1 MIPGSA
7 NPLLLASAAAA
18 PTGYAISRSLRFNSA
33 DSAYLS
39 WTPASAGNRRT
50 WTWAGWVKRS
60 ALDGR
65 QTLFIGLPSGTQ
77 GDSLEIE
84 ADKLRFLT
92 YNTTTL
98 SELKSTVI
106 LRDPS
111 AWYHIVFALDTTQAT
126 PANRAKIYL
135 NGAQVT
141 QFDTASYP
149 AENYYSVINAANAT
163 YISRSDSL
171 RLDGYLADIHFIDG
185 QALDPTS
192 FGEFDTNGI
201 WQPKAYSGTYGTNG
215 FHLDFSDNS
224 SAAALGTDTSGNGND
239 WDVYNLSVGG
249 TDYVNAPLW
258 TLGGPSASGR
268 TVVNQLKSFDGSTST
283 GASWS
288 NTATNWGEENWIQ
301 WNGGSNPI
309 PVPAGETVEIWM
321 PGSWNESIF
330 RIIYRVIVN
339 GSTYTMPFNVP
350 AQWVNVTSAAGSS
363 ITSIRFSVY
372 SYLEGGGTNWA
383 PGAPTGPLA
392 IRINGV
398 ILTAPGSTDSFVDVP
413 TNGAETDTGLGGEV
427 RGNYA
432 TFNAVAGYGTLSNS
446 NLDASSTIYRTG
458 TIGVTSGKWYYELT
472 AGSVAVNSYAGIYSN
487 PNDLFAGYVIWG
499 TGGYYSSVGGS
510 NNFSSGTITQG
521 DIIGVAF
528 DCDNGTVAITR
539 NGVSLGQYSG
549 LSLGS
554 APWFLG
560 MHTNAAATVPWTVNF
575 GQRPFAYP
583 VSGFKAL
590 CTANLPPPV
599 IAKPS
604 EYMDVKLYTGNGG
617 TQTISG
623 LEFSPD
629 LVWIKNRAQADNN
642 KLLDTVRGATE
653 ELESNTTDAE
663 VTNAY
668 GLAAFNS
675 DGFDLD
681 SGAEYNTSTEAYVA
695 WTWDAG
701 SSTVPNADGS
711 ITSQVRAN
719 PSAGFSIVTYQG
731 NGTLGATIGHGL
743 GVAPHFVV
751 TKSRSLG
758 GGNYSWGV
766 FHKSLGGTKYLKLN
780 TPDPV
785 STSVSQWNNTD
796 PSSTVVT
803 LGTLNE
809 CNNASSTYVAYCF
822 APVEGYSAFGSYTG
836 NGIADG
842 PFIYTGFRPRW
853 ILIKSASGY
862 FHWTVW
868 DAARDPENAATR
880 YLYPSSSNYELAD
893 ANIGVDF
900 LSNGFKIRGTDQNY
914 NGNENN
920 HIYAAFAENPF
931 ALNARAR

>member
-7 NPLLLASAAAA
+7 NPLLLASAAAAA

-39 WTPASAGNRRT
+39 RTPASIGNRKT

-60 ALDGR
+60 VLSS
-65 QTLFIGLPSGTQ
+65 QQWLFACKVGSWS
-77 GDSLEIE
+77 DY
-84 ADKLRFLT
+84 LRFLNDAIEFGSYT
-92 YNTTTL
+92 GVVPYSITTTA
-98 SELKSTVI
+98 VY
-106 LRDPS
+106 RDPL
-111 AWYHIVFALDTTQAT
+111 AWIHVVAVFDSTNAT
-126 PANRAKIYL
+126 ASSRSRLYV
-135 NGAQVT
+135 NGSLVT
-141 QFDTASYP
+141 QFSSATYP
-149 AENYYSVINAANAT
+149 ALGASTPCINTPNSHLIGGRT
-163 YISRSDSL
+163 EVYFSGL
-171 RLDGYLADIHFIDG
+171 LADVHFIDG

-192 FGEFDTNGI
+192 FGEFDANGI
-201 WQPKAYSGTYGTNG
+201 WQPKAYTGTYGTNG
-215 FHLDFSDNS
+215 FHLTFSDNS
-224 SAAALGTDTSGNGND
+224 TAGSLGDDSSGNGNN
-239 WDVYNLSVGG
+239 WTVNNISV
-249 TDYVNAPLW
+249 
-258 TLGGPSASGR
+258 
-268 TVVNQLKSFDGSTST
+268 
-283 GASWS
+283 
-288 NTATNWGEENWIQ
+288 
-301 WNGGSNPI
+301 
-309 PVPAGETVEIWM
+309 
-321 PGSWNESIF
+321 
-330 RIIYRVIVN
+330 
-339 GSTYTMPFNVP
+339 
-350 AQWVNVTSAAGSS
+350 AAGA
-363 ITSIRFSVY
+363 
-372 SYLEGGGTNWA
+372 GN
-383 PGAPTGPLA
+383 
-392 IRINGV
+392 
-398 ILTAPGSTDSFVDVP
+398 DSLVDVP
-413 TNGAETDTGLGGEV
+413 TNGTETDTGLGGEV
-427 RGNYA
+427 RGNYCTWNPLA
-432 TFNAVAGYGTLSNS
+432 KGNTSLSNG
-446 NLDASSTIYRTG
+446 NLDGSTTTTINHVRG
-458 TIGVTSGKWYYELT
+458 TFGITSGKWYWECT
-472 AGSVAVNSYAGIYSN
+472 AGGQDLLIGIVNSSAFYSQYPGGDVSGWSYYANNGYKYNNGGTAYGASYSN
-487 PNDLFAGYVIWG
+487 
-499 TGGYYSSVGGS
+499 
-510 NNFSSGTITQG
+510 G
-521 DIIGVAF
+521 DVVGVAF
-528 DCDNGTVAITR
+528 DADTGSLTFYKNGTSQGTAFTGLTSGPYFPAVGNGGAVDRTFVA
-539 NGVSLGQYSG
+539 
-549 LSLGS
+549 
-554 APWFLG
+554 
-560 MHTNAAATVPWTVNF
+560 NF
-575 GQRPFAYP
+575 GQRPFAYTAP
-583 VSGFKAL
+583 SGFKAL

-599 IAKPS
+599 ITKPS

-701 SSTVPNADGS
+701 SSTAPNTDGS

-780 TPDPV
+780 TPDSV
-785 STSVSQWNNTD
+785 LTSVSQWNNTD

-803 LGTLNE
+803 LGTLDE

-868 DAARDPENAATR
+868 DAARDPANAATR
-880 YLYPSSSNYELAD
+880 YFYPSDLNEERTD

-920 HIYAAFAENPF
+920 HIYAVFAESPF
-931 ALNARAR
+931 QYARAR